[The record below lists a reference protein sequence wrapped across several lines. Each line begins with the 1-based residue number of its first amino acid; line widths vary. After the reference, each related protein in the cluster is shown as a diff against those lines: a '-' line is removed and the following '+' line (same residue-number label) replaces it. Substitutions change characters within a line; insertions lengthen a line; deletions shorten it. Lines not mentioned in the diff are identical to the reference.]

1 MLFVSSPVTVI
12 QQNVTSCLILF
23 VSESNIATDSE
34 PEVVKK
40 RPTRGS
46 KVVEATPP
54 ISKRVAKLKN
64 QQAEE
69 SSGR

>member
-1 MLFVSSPVTVI
+1 MLIVNISVTVF
-12 QQNVTSCLILF
+12 QHYVTSCLIIL
-23 VSESNIATDSE
+23 VLESNLATDSE
-34 PEVVKK
+34 PEVAKK
-40 RPTRGS
+40 RPTRS
-46 KVVEATPP
+46 AKIVEATPP